1 MQMLRAVESAGRL
14 RSFSRAAEELHTTQ
28 SAISRTIADLERRIA
43 VRLFERHHRSV
54 SLTEAGELYHRA
66 VTDGLARIAVAA
78 SVAADTM
85 EENRITI
92 ACGPSTSELFLM
104 PRFETLRRGLGEDAI
119 IRILGCDYDTLGR
132 LSETDADIV
141 LTYRVLGAPDDRVV
155 AFREAV
161 TPVCSPDFAATHAD
175 ILRRPVTQW
184 GSLPFL
190 NFAQPPGRWVTWDD
204 WFEAV
209 GRPAPMP
216 RYRNYPDYVYMI
228 DAAVAGLG
236 LALGWR
242 NFMDRFFNTGSLV
255 AVAGEFVE
263 FDRPHFAR
271 LTERGRRRPLARR
284 CLRILGRM
292 AEAAS
297 SIGSRRDG

>member
-1 MQMLRAVESAGRL
+1 MQMLRALESAGRL

-28 SAISRTIADLERRIA
+28 SAISRTIADLEYRIA
-43 VRLFERHHRSV
+43 VQLFERHHRSV

-78 SVAADTM
+78 AVAANAV

-92 ACGPSTSELFLM
+92 ACGPGTSEMFLM

-119 IRILGCDYDTLGR
+119 IRVLGCDYDMLDR

-141 LTYRVLGAPDDRVV
+141 FTYRASGAPGDRVV
-155 AFREAV
+155 AFHEAIA
-161 TPVCSPDFAATHAD
+161 PVCSPGFAATHAD
-175 ILRRPVTQW
+175 ILRRPVPQW

-190 NFAQPPGRWVTWDD
+190 NFAHPPERWVTWDH

-228 DAAVAGLG
+228 DAAVAGRG

-242 NFMDRFFNTGSLV
+242 NFMDRFFSAGSLV
-255 AVAGEFVE
+255 AAVDGFVE

-271 LTERGRRRPLARR
+271 LTERGWRRPLARR
-284 CLRILGRM
+284 CLGILGGI
-292 AEAAS
+292 AEAAPS
-297 SIGSRRDG
+297 TGPRRDG

>member
-1 MQMLRAVESAGRL
+1 MQMLRALESAGRL

-54 SLTEAGELYHRA
+54 NLTEAGELYHRA

-78 SVAADTM
+78 SVAADTL

-119 IRILGCDYDTLGR
+119 IRVLGCDYDTLDR

-141 LTYRVLGAPDDRVV
+141 FTYRALGAPGDRVV

-175 ILRRPVTQW
+175 ILRRPVPQW

-190 NFAQPPGRWVTWDD
+190 NFAHPPERWVTWEH

-242 NFMDRFFNTGSLV
+242 NFMDRFFNAGSLIP
-255 AVAGEFVE
+255 AADGFVE

-284 CLRILGRM
+284 CLDLLGGM
-292 AEAAS
+292 AEAEPS
-297 SIGSRRDG
+297 TGSRRDG